1 MVSNMDGGVF
11 IDSIDIYFYSRD
23 TENTPVRIE
32 IREMNG
38 GYPTWSA
45 LPLATKML
53 YPADVYTSGD
63 GTANTRFLFDD
74 PIYLMNGTEYCFVV
88 ISDSL
93 DYNIWISELG
103 EQDRDTGEYI
113 NTQPFL
119 GSMFTSQNNSTWTP
133 EQTKDVKF
141 QINKCVFD
149 TSSVAIAQFNMK
161 PFEGIHRA
169 TGFTP
174 NFQPMLVQGTEVE
187 YSMIV
192 NSDTQN
198 IIGEITDGSDEVF
211 DNQVTLDGS
220 HTIAAG
226 YTYTPMSIIATM
238 STNNPNISPVFND
251 ERLSVISQNNV
262 VFDGADEVHNQKG
275 VYVSK
280 MVQLANPADDLKM
293 WLSVQEK
300 PETYVKVFYDTGSV
314 IPRYVDVTLNA
325 DFNAYGLYTVND
337 FEEEY
342 AFVYNL
348 GPSNTV
354 TQGNPDVANFVNW
367 NGTVGVYDSSM
378 YIDGDDDPDNSTK
391 MYITD
396 ISFPQQ
402 VLQNCW
408 VSKYDLEGAQKYD
421 VAVDTAGGYSVGDIW
436 YGMSGNGQDP
446 DNKFYRRVVL
456 LDGTLGSEEIPLLQ
470 VTSVVDASHIDFPI
484 AIIETDPVV
493 WREMKDSGSAT
504 SNPEIATD
512 MQFIEHTFEPLKK
525 INDEFSSF
533 RIKIELHTT
542 NPVYLPAVRELRVL
556 AVT

>member
-1 MVSNMDGGVF
+1 
-11 IDSIDIYFYSRD
+11 
-23 TENTPVRIE
+23 
-32 IREMNG
+32 
-38 GYPTWSA
+38 
-45 LPLATKML
+45 
-53 YPADVYTSGD
+53 
-63 GTANTRFLFDD
+63 
-74 PIYLMNGTEYCFVV
+74 MNGTEYCFVV

-149 TSSVAIAQFNMK
+149 TTVTGTAQFNMK
-161 PFEGIHRA
+161 AFDGVRRA

-174 NFQPMLVQGTEVE
+174 NFQPMLIQGTDVE
-187 YSMIV
+187 YNMVV

-198 IIGEITDGSDEVF
+198 IISEIRDGVDQVF
-211 DNQVTLDGS
+211 DTQVSLDGS

-226 YTYTPMSIIATM
+226 YSYTPLSILASL

-251 ERLSVISQNNV
+251 ERLSVITQNNV
-262 VFDGADEVHNQKG
+262 VYDTAVEVHNQKG
-275 VYVSK
+275 VYISK

-293 WLSVQEK
+293 WLSIQEK
-300 PETYVKVFYDTGSV
+300 SETYVKVFYDTGST
-314 IPRYVDVTLNA
+314 IPRHVEVTLNA
-325 DFNAYGLYTVND
+325 NFNSYGSYTVND

-342 AFVYNL
+342 AFVYNAP
-348 GPSNTV
+348 GPSEVV
-354 TQGNPDVANFVNW
+354 TQGNPDLGNFASW
-367 NGTVGVYDSSM
+367 NGTVGAYDSSM
-378 YIDGDDDPDNSTK
+378 YIDGDDDIDNDTK
-391 MYITD
+391 MYVTD

-402 VLQNCW
+402 VIQNSF
-408 VSKYDLEGAQKYD
+408 VSKYDLEGAQRYD
-421 VAVDTAGGYSVGDIW
+421 PVIDAAGGYSIGDVW
-436 YGMSGNGQDP
+436 YGMSGNGQDA

-470 VTSVVDASHIDFPI
+470 ITSVVDAAHVDYPM

-493 WREMKDSGSAT
+493 WREMKDSGGLT
-504 SNPEIATD
+504 NNPEIATD

-525 INDEFSSF
+525 ITDEFSSF

-542 NPVYLPAVRELRVL
+542 DPIYLPAVRELRVL